1 MLRSDARLC
10 GVDRDP
16 AWVEN
21 ASARIAARGLAERI
35 DFKAASAESLPFP
48 DDSFDLVTCQT
59 LLIHVSD
66 PAAVI
71 AEMCRV
77 ARPGGLVLACEPN
90 NVSRA
95 LLFDSMSAQDPV
107 EAILALVR
115 FQLLCERGKA
125 ALGEGDILSATSFE
139 SVQRRRTGR
148 SQRLPQ
154 RQGEPARAA
163 LRHARAARHGGRAGR
178 LQRSQFWIWSRENMR
193 GYFRGGGVTMVRA
206 LWSEALRDGDE
217 VPPIDR
223 GADYSGREAA
233 IGYIVAGRKPGR
245 KSLFSERTVPGIQ
258 RPRRRPLG
266 RCSASG
272 SPFAWVRQELAPWE
286 KD

>member
-1 MLRSDARLC
+1 MANEFRTLPSHSAEYFGDTRDYWWNPDFLALIAERLMFDRVREALDVGCGVGHWTYLIAGLLRSDARLC

-95 LLFDSMSAQDPV
+95 LLFNSMSAQDPV
-107 EAILALVR
+107 EAVLALVR

-125 ALGEGDILSATSFE
+125 ALGEGNNSIGDLVPE

-163 LRHARAARHGGRAGR
+163 LRHTRAARHGGRAGR
-178 LQRSQFWIWSRENMR
+178 LQRSRVLDMEPR
-193 GYFRGGGVTMVRA
+193 RYATLLPGGGRV
-206 LWSEALRDGDE
+206 
-217 VPPIDR
+217 
-223 GADYSGREAA
+223 
-233 IGYIVAGRKPGR
+233 
-245 KSLFSERTVPGIQ
+245 
-258 RPRRRPLG
+258 
-266 RCSASG
+266 
-272 SPFAWVRQELAPWE
+272 
-286 KD
+286 